1 MVILSLLLAHSE
13 RCMYVV
19 KHYMYVL
26 NNSSSTSFLEL
37 PRFFFFAGGTTNN
50 NIMPISYTFRR
61 PKTPTGPPP
70 TDAAVNAFVE
80 FFDATDIESA
90 REAFERSCAE
100 VDLTPYGSI
109 NDFYRK
115 YKIALKEHVPYRYR
129 DIWKILD
136 KKATQK
142 PYQGAVAEGQN
153 VLVIGAGPCGLRTAI
168 ETQLLGANTVII
180 ERRNAFTRN
189 NVLKLWKFLIE
200 DLKSLGAKKLY
211 GMFCAGNINHV
222 GIKTLQL
229 ILAKVVLFLGVRIV
243 APSKLGPNHLL
254 L

>member
-1 MVILSLLLAHSE
+1 
-13 RCMYVV
+13 MYVV
-19 KHYMYVL
+19 KHCMYVL
-26 NNSSSTSFLEL
+26 YNSSSTSFLDSL
-37 PRFFFFAGGTTNN
+37 AFFFFAGGTTANN

-142 PYQGAVAEGQN
+142 PYQGGVAEGQN

-243 APSKLGPNHLL
+243 APSKLGPYHLL